1 MATESMRICF
11 VGIAN
16 LPALAP
22 EYAHLGIGGA
32 ELQQSLVAKALVK
45 RGLQV
50 SMVVGDYGQADK
62 ACWSGVKTFKA
73 YRLNA
78 GIPVIRFFHPRWSK
92 VWAALRRADADVY
105 YISCAGV

>member
-1 MATESMRICF
+1 MPTAPLNICF

-32 ELQQSLVAKALVK
+32 ELQQSLVAKTLAK
-45 RGLQV
+45 RGLKV
-50 SMVVGDYGQADK
+50 SMVVGDYGQPDRAS
-62 ACWSGVKTFKA
+62 WSGVTTFKA

-78 GIPVIRFFHPRWSK
+78 GIPGVRFFHPAGQRYG
-92 VWAALRRADADVY
+92 AP
-105 YISCAGV
+105 CAERMLTFITLVAP